1 MNANSTLQASP
12 QSEPTALG
20 YLLATIKSVSGN
32 NCEVEIGGTRISAAL
47 ATHIPYV
54 QAGQRVA
61 VLDGGQQAPCLVIA
75 AWPLEGSDDLPLRY
89 DASNRTLHIKAA
101 RLEMSALAAIEL
113 SCGDA
118 RIRLSVDGKA
128 QIEGKEIVSAAIGA
142 NKIEGATIDLN

>member
-1 MNANSTLQASP
+1 MSTSSPLKASP
-12 QSEPTALG
+12 RVESPELG
-20 YLLATIKSVSGN
+20 YLLATIKSVSVNG
-32 NCEVEIGGTRISAAL
+32 CEIEIDGARYQAVL
-47 ATHIPYV
+47 ATHIPHV

-61 VLDGGQQAPCLVIA
+61 VLNGGEQIPYLVIA
-75 AWPLEGSDDLPLRY
+75 AWPLEGSDDTPLRY
-89 DASNRTLHIKAA
+89 DPTDRTLHIKAA
-101 RLEMSALAAIEL
+101 RLDISALATVEL